1 MKSREVVSSIISD
14 THFVSGMG
22 LALPAFLTFICFI
35 IACQASAVMR
45 WT

>member
-1 MKSREVVSSIISD
+1 MKSRESRKLDHIRYALCV
-14 THFVSGMG
+14 GMG